1 MADKIKTMQADP
13 SVESGPHFTTRVSNT
28 GGSAELGASNDVFVH
43 ASERNG
49 VGMSPGKGNKIN
61 MQTMPQ
67 NVVYGG
73 LIAQQKG
80 MRGMVPSTIGTPTP
94 QYAFS
99 PPLES
104 MMSTLREIVI
114 ISSSFL

>member
-13 SVESGPHFTTRVSNT
+13 SLETGPHFTTRVANT
-28 GGSAELGASNDVFVH
+28 GGSAEVGASNDAFIHV
-43 ASERNG
+43 SERNG
-49 VGMSPGKGNKIN
+49 VGVSPGKGNKIN

-67 NVVYGG
+67 NIVYGG

-94 QYAFS
+94 QYSFS
-99 PPLES
+99 PPLAN
-104 MMSTLREIVI
+104 MMSTLREIIV